1 MDMIFRNVPL
11 KSSVFFVLVQCWR
24 VQHFSNQIKW
34 SKQHVLIWIS
44 YSFPKTKQPFDFTVQ
59 RNGNNAECDPLW
71 KTYSWCQHYK
81 EKRCLCLNDRI
92 KSSLFFKRCLLV
104 FPQKLEYFFFYFL
117 TNLHLSSP
125 IICHFTGNIN
135 IKNFGFNLNIWELNN
150 FSHQGLQ
157 S

>member
-1 MDMIFRNVPL
+1 MDMIFHNVPL

-59 RNGNNAECDPLW
+59 RNGNDAECDPLW

-81 EKRCLCLNDRI
+81 KKRCLDLNGRI
-92 KSSLFFKRCLLV
+92 KSSLFFQKMFACLSPKIRVIFL
-104 FPQKLEYFFFYFL
+104 KNFL
-117 TNLHLSSP
+117 TNLHLSSS
-125 IICHFTGNIN
+125 ITCHFTGNIN
-135 IKNFGFNLNIWELNN
+135 IKKLVLI
-150 FSHQGLQ
+150 
-157 S
+157 